1 MLSNENSLLILSKD
15 AEKYL
20 KIFCRHNLPDLH
32 ISGATDSTEA
42 LDLCSRCNI
51 IFGDPDLIKPLLN
64 DAVKLNW
71 VQSSWAGV
79 EPLLG
84 TTSRK
89 DYLLTGVKGI
99 FGPLIS
105 EYVLCQILVHEKKV
119 IERYESQKTQCWN
132 DVKPGTLRGKTIG
145 IMGVGSIGADIA
157 RTAKHFGMVTKGYTR
172 KDSSCKYIDSYFHED
187 QIDEFVT
194 QLEYL
199 VCILPHTPSTR
210 NLINWPVFKAMK
222 KSAVLINVGR
232 GSSVDESSLEKA
244 LWESEI
250 AGAVLDV
257 CKTEP
262 LPPEHSLWTAPNI
275 TITSHTAGPTFPE
288 DVAPVFVRNYLK
300 FIRQESLDYVID
312 FKRQY

>member
-1 MLSNENSLLILSKD
+1 MPPDKNKLLIISTN

-20 KIFCRHNLPDLH
+20 AIFRDHNLPDLQ
-32 ISGATDSTEA
+32 ISATADSAEA
-42 LDLCSRCNI
+42 LDLCSHSNI

-64 DAVKLNW
+64 HAAKLEW
-71 VQSSWAGV
+71 MQSTWAGV

-84 TTSRK
+84 PTCRT

-105 EYVLCQILVHEKKV
+105 EYVLCHMLVHEKKV
-119 IERYESQKTQCWN
+119 IERYESQKSLRWN
-132 DVKPGTLRGKTIG
+132 DMKPGTLRGKSVG

-157 RTAKHFGMVTKGYTR
+157 RSAKHFGMITNGYTR
-172 KDSSCKYIDSYFHED
+172 KDSSCRYIDTYFHEGRFD
-187 QIDEFVT
+187 KFVT

-199 VCILPHTPSTR
+199 VCVLPNTPSTS
-210 NLINWPVFKAMK
+210 NLIDWPVFKAMPK
-222 KSAVLINVGR
+222 NAVLINVGR
-232 GSSVDESSLEKA
+232 GSTIDESSLVKA
-244 LWESEI
+244 LWEGEI

-257 CKTEP
+257 FKEEP
-262 LPPEHSLWTAPNI
+262 LPPEHSLWGAPNI

-288 DVAPVFVRNYLK
+288 GVAPVFIRNYLK
-300 FIRQESLDYVID
+300 FIRQESLDYLID